1 MRGVTTDE
9 LIFLFSLGVAAGVLL
24 TFLAIEA
31 IYGGSSDDHN
41 DRGNYD
47 L

>member
-1 MRGVTTDE
+1 MFTVTNDE
-9 LIFLFSLGVAAGVLL
+9 MVFLFCLGVAAGVLL
-24 TFLAIEA
+24 TFLGIEA
-31 IYGGSSDDHN
+31 IYGSSSSDN